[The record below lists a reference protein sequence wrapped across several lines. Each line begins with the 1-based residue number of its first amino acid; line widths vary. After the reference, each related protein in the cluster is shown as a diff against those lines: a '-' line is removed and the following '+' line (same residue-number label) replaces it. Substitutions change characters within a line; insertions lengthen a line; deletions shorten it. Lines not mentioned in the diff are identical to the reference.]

1 MVFGVRGCMYILL
14 LKWVSGLSFGV
25 PPEHTAPEAAENR
38 RGFADY
44 FKISVEIFAKSSC
57 IFRWDTVCLA

>member
-1 MVFGVRGCMYILL
+1 
-14 LKWVSGLSFGV
+14 V
-25 PPEHTAPEAAENR
+25 PKVPENR

-57 IFRWDTVCLA
+57 IFGWDTVCLA

>member
-1 MVFGVRGCMYILL
+1 MYILL
-14 LKWVSGLSFGV
+14 LKWGFGSFVRPFAGV
-25 PPEHTAPEAAENR
+25 RRAESPR
-38 RGFADY
+38 KLPGFADY

>member
-1 MVFGVRGCMYILL
+1 MYILL
-14 LKWVSGLSFGV
+14 LNGVSGLSFALSPVYAV
-25 PPEHTAPEAAENR
+25 PKVPENC

>member
-1 MVFGVRGCMYILL
+1 MYISL
-14 LKWVSGLSFGV
+14 LKWGFRSFVRLSPVYAV
-25 PPEHTAPEAAENR
+25 PKAAENR

-57 IFRWDTVCLA
+57 IFGWDTVCLA